1 MRFYFCLSVTLS
13 LLALPACRKTKL
25 DDEKSI
31 LAGEWEWIYTEE
43 YVQPNA
49 FMPSNLESVIYA
61 DSFPK
66 SFALNFM
73 SKGKMERIQDSDVI
87 KDRIVVKSFENISP
101 TYYSIVVHGDN
112 KEKNELTMNLMD
124 RSTDTL
130 IVMEFPFDGV
140 TDANGRIYSHRNVFI
155 RR

>member
-1 MRFYFCLSVTLS
+1 MRFYLGIALFVVTVSVYS
-13 LLALPACRKTKL
+13 CRKTKL

-31 LAGEWEWIYTEE
+31 LAGEWQWIYTEE

-73 SKGKMERIQDSDVI
+73 IKGKMERIQDADVI
-87 KDRIVVKSFENISP
+87 KDRIVIKSFENISP

-130 IVMEFPFDGV
+130 IVMEYPFDGV
-140 TDANGRIYSHRNVFI
+140 TDANGRIYTHRNVFI

>member
-1 MRFYFCLSVTLS
+1 MRFYLGIALFVVTVSVYS
-13 LLALPACRKTKL
+13 CRKTKL

-31 LAGEWEWIYTEE
+31 LAGEWQWIYTEE

-73 SKGKMERIQDSDVI
+73 SKGKMERIQDADVI
-87 KDRIVVKSFENISP
+87 KDRIVIKSFENISP

-130 IVMEFPFDGV
+130 IVMEYPFDGV
-140 TDANGRIYSHRNVFI
+140 TDANGRIYTHRNVFI

>member
-1 MRFYFCLSVTLS
+1 MRIYLRI
-13 LLALPACRKTKL
+13 ALFFALIAVSACRKTKL

-31 LAGEWEWIYTEE
+31 LAGEWRWIYTEE

-49 FMPSNLESVIYA
+49 FMPSNLESIIYA

-66 SFALNFM
+66 SFALHFM

-87 KDRIVVKSFENISP
+87 KDRIVVKTFENISP

-112 KEKNELTMNLMD
+112 KEKNKLTMNLID
-124 RSTDTL
+124 RTTDTL
-130 IVMEFPFDGV
+130 IVMEFPFDKIS
-140 TDANGRIYSHRNVFI
+140 DANGRTYTHRNVFI